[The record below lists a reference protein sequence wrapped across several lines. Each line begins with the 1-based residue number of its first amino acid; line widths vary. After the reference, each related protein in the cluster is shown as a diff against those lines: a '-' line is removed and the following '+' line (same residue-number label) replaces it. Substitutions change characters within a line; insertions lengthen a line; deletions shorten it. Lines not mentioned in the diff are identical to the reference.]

1 MSSSEFTKGSARHDD
16 LQNTRLSMCFR
27 FCFCWGT
34 RCSGVVF
41 VFAEGIVKLV
51 FPAFTILF
59 LCTHTARTA
68 RKNAEKKGEHHGK
81 KQNSGNRHL

>member
-16 LQNTRLSMCFR
+16 SQNARQPLCFR
-27 FCFCWGT
+27 FCFCRGT

-51 FPAFTILF
+51 FPVFTILF
-59 LCTHTARTA
+59 L
-68 RKNAEKKGEHHGK
+68 
-81 KQNSGNRHL
+81 